1 MSHRLRRLLST
12 AVLLALTALA
22 SGCSEDR
29 VRPSDT
35 LPPLSSTSAT
45 PTPTEDAP
53 GATGYPL
60 PEEARAYTPE
70 GARAFFDYFI
80 TVLNASSAVND
91 PIPLRE
97 IGQGCEF
104 CDELT
109 QRLQQNATDGIKVVG
124 GDLVLTAVGE
134 PLMGPL
140 ENGAE
145 GAGMAFRLVQ
155 QPAQAFDAAGALI
168 SDTPEIGADG
178 TIELAWLADQRDW
191 LVSLFSVDAQ

>member
-1 MSHRLRRLLST
+1 MDRLRRLLAS
-12 AVLLALTALA
+12 VLLLAIAASA
-22 SGCSEDR
+22 SGCSDDR

-35 LPPLSSTSAT
+35 LPPLPSTSAT
-45 PTPTEDAP
+45 ATPTEDPP

-60 PEEARAYTPE
+60 PEEARTYTPE

-80 TVLNASSAVND
+80 AVVNASSAVND

-97 IGQGCEF
+97 LGQGCEF

-109 QRLQQNATDGIKVVG
+109 QRLQQNATDGVTVVG

-134 PLMGPL
+134 AVIGPL

-145 GAGMAFRLVQ
+145 GAGMVFRLTQ

-168 SDTPEIGADG
+168 SDTPEIGVDG
-178 TIELAWLADQRDW
+178 TVELAWLADQRDW
-191 LVSLFSVDAQ
+191 LVSLFSVDPQ